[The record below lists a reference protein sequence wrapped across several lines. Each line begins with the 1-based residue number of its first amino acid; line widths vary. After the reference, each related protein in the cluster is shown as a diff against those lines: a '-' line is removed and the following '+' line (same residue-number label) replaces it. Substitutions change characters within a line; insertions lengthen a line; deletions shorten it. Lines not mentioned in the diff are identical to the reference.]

1 MRRIHYT
8 GTLFYYDGPQIFEAR
23 DAIGGHYVAVM
34 IPPQNRKERYLVAG
48 VAPEQ
53 LRQFR
58 QGSVD
63 LRTLIMNSDED
74 ERYLTTVTADLTDLS
89 LAPLNVS
96 LSESGFL
103 PGSGLVIHGYEAED
117 LVLNE
122 ARKRNNLVIGFAI
135 EPPETTGGHRVR
147 AYTFTA
153 ILHHIQNMIKHAY
166 TVARKT
172 KPSRDRRPDD
182 DMMDVVI
189 PAAAGSF
196 QFVLEAASGPDL
208 FGSNDLEDA
217 LRQIDMLFEHNGE
230 PQELLN
236 FVQNIRGH
244 LPGSYLRLLRLLVE
258 KNTGLHYSWA
268 EPKSERA
275 RQNGVSHAQAGSLV
289 EVLSTIRNLGSEPT
303 TIEGQFDRFD
313 RTSGNWALLTDDGR
327 RSGKLR
333 QDEPTLDGLKVGAHY
348 IFHCDEEI
356 DSVEVTGRESRTLYL
371 NSYESVG

>member
-63 LRTLIMNSDED
+63 LRTLIINSDEE

-96 LSESGFL
+96 LSDSGFL
-103 PGSGLVIHGYEAED
+103 PGSGLVIHEYEADD

-122 ARKRNNLVIGFAI
+122 ARKRNNLVLGITI

-153 ILHHIQNMIKHAY
+153 ILHHIQNLIKHAY
-166 TVARKT
+166 TVARRT
-172 KPSRDRRPDD
+172 NPSRDRRPDD
-182 DMMDVVI
+182 DMMDVVV

-196 QFVLEAASGPDL
+196 QFVLEAAAGPDL

-217 LRQIDMLFEHNGE
+217 LRQIDMLFEQNGE
-230 PQELLN
+230 PQELIN

-258 KNTGLHYSWA
+258 KNTGLRYSWA
-268 EPKSERA
+268 EPKSERP

-303 TIEGQFDRFD
+303 TLEGQFDRFD
-313 RTSGNWALLTDDGR
+313 RTNGNWALLTDDGR

-333 QDEPTLDGLKVGAHY
+333 QGESTLDGLQVGAHY
-348 IFHCDEEI
+348 RFHCDEEI